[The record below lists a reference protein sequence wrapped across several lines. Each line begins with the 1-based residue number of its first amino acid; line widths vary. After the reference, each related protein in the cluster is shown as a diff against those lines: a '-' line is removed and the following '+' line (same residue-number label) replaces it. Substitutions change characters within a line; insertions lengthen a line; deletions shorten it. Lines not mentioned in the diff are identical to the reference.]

1 MLRPTPENPILE
13 EDREIQRGQD
23 MALNPTV
30 MQAVEKLDY
39 RVTVGDVATSAGL
52 QVNLAERE
60 LLALASEAG
69 GHLQVADTGDIVYQ
83 FPKQFRAILRNKYFR
98 IQLQEWWEKVWRILF
113 YLIRISFG
121 IILILSI
128 FIIFASIFILLTMA
142 NKDSSSNRSRSR
154 GGGMIFFP
162 RMFWGPDIFWFFS
175 PNYGR
180 YQRQRRQK
188 AQASSSSEESMN
200 FLESVFSFLFGDG
213 NPNANLEERRW
224 QAIAATIR
232 NHQGAVVAEQIAPY
246 LDDLGTGYSN
256 EYEDY
261 MLPVLTRFNGRP
273 EVSPDGQIVY
283 HFPELQTTVQQ
294 RNTLA
299 VPAYLRE
306 LTWKFSEA
314 SSSQLS
320 LAAGLGVLNIGGG
333 IFLGYLLQDGAIA
346 AQIGGLVAF
355 AASIYWLLIGYGVAF
370 LSVPLIRYFWLKG
383 RNRQVE
389 VRNEARQEQA
399 IALNQ
404 PSDELR
410 QKLAYAQQFAAQNII
425 GSGDIAYTT
434 ETDLIEQ
441 ESQNSAK
448 LDAEWRKRLEG

>member
-1 MLRPTPENPILE
+1 
-13 EDREIQRGQD
+13 

-128 FIIFASIFILLTMA
+128 FIIFASIFILLTMM
-142 NKDSSSNRSRSR
+142 NKDSNSNRSSRSR

-162 RMFWGPDIFWFFS
+162 RMFWGPDIFWFFN

-188 AQASSSSEESMN
+188 AVDSSSSEESMN

-224 QAIAATIR
+224 QAIAAIIQ
-232 NHQGAVVAEQIAPY
+232 NNQGAVVAEQIAPY
-246 LDDLGTGYSN
+246 LDDLGTGYGK

-273 EVSPDGQIVY
+273 EVSPEGQIVY

-294 RNTLA
+294 RNA
-299 VPAYLRE
+299 QSVPAYLRE

-314 SSSQLS
+314 SSNQLS
-320 LAAGLGVLNIGGG
+320 LAAGLGVVNIGGG

-355 AASIYWLLIGYGVAF
+355 TASIYWLLIGYGVAF
-370 LSVPLIRYFWLKG
+370 LSVPLIRYLWLKG
-383 RNRQVE
+383 RNRKVE

-404 PSDELR
+404 PSDEL
-410 QKLAYAQQFAAQNII
+410 QKKLAYAQQFAAQNII